1 MKGGHVLGRFLL
13 VSRRLLTAKEVT
25 PQGAMQHYPQRLL
38 DAHRVSGL
46 QGRGHNSSPAPW
58 KPVGGAVLTVPESL
72 PQFPTHCTA
81 HADPAIVRRPHF
93 YCALPQNRA
102 RLFRNV
108 HTAF

>member
-58 KPVGGAVLTVPESL
+58 KPAGGAVLTVPES
-72 PQFPTHCTA
+72 PFPVA
-81 HADPAIVRRPHF
+81 HPLHSS
-93 YCALPQNRA
+93 C
-102 RLFRNV
+102 
-108 HTAF
+108 